1 MKSVLWICPTLLIA
15 LPELSCDRFEQ
26 PDTGSIVARVNDTVL
41 TARDM
46 QAEMQ
51 TVVLPAA
58 TSQMQQEWVQEWIQA
73 ELLYQEALRMELDND
88 PKLSRELQRMQRDYL
103 ANILLEQILSED
115 PPRVTDDEINTYYE
129 EFKEEFI
136 RQEPEF
142 RVSVIVLQ
150 TENAAREVWRNLVRG
165 RTDFGEMARTRSL
178 DEISA
183 QKDGDLGFL
192 KRDDFSDSDFKE
204 MVFAMKVGDL
214 SRAVSTESGFY
225 IIQVTDSHEAGSVQD
240 LDEVRSQIVNRVLEN
255 RRRDKIKELMDGLRQ
270 KAVVE
275 VDRSHL
281 IYQMEDPTAT
291 RPETQE

>member
-1 MKSVLWICPTLLIA
+1 MKSVLWISTMLLTA
-15 LPELSCDRFEQ
+15 LAELSCDQFEQ
-26 PDTGSIVARVNDTVL
+26 PDRGPVVARVNDTVL
-41 TARDM
+41 TTGDM

-58 TSQMQQEWVQEWIQA
+58 TSEMQQEWVQAWVQA

-103 ANILLEQILSED
+103 ANILLERILSED
-115 PPRVTDDEINTYYE
+115 PSRVTDEEINKYYE
-129 EFKEEFI
+129 EFQEEFI

-142 RVSVIVLQ
+142 RVSVIELK

-183 QKDGDLGFL
+183 QNDGDLGFL
-192 KRDDFSDSDFKE
+192 KRDDFSDPNFRDL
-204 MVFAMKVGDL
+204 VFAMKVGEL

-225 IIQVTDSHEAGSVQD
+225 IIQVTDSHDAGSVQEI
-240 LDEVRSQIVNRVLEN
+240 DEVRSQIVNRVLEN
-255 RRRDKIKELMDGLRQ
+255 RRRDKIKELMDGLRK

-275 VDRSHL
+275 VAHTHL
-281 IYQMEDPTAT
+281 MHQVEDPTAA
-291 RPETQE
+291 RPKTQE